1 MGALMLALA
10 PLLAVGGGGDR
21 PATPPAAARV
31 EVLPE
36 RVLLE
41 GARDAEAILVLA
53 TSTTGTTDDR
63 TDEVQLRVLDPTVAR
78 LEDGR
83 LVPVGDGRTQL
94 VVGAGGTALAVEVEV
109 RGASEDPKLDFT
121 TDVLPW
127 LTSMGCNTGSC
138 HGSARGQDGF
148 LLSLFGYDPRGDVRR
163 VVEEFPGRRVDLTY
177 PEHSLLIEKALGV
190 VPHTGGRLMEEG
202 SGGYAAL
209 VRWIEEGCRPRNA
222 DAPDLLGIEVLPRE
236 LVLAGPGQE
245 ARVLVRARYSD
256 GTDRDV
262 SHLAVLRT
270 SNEASVDLLG
280 EGVVSRAAGEAFV
293 SAAYG
298 PHTVGLPVIVLPAS
312 GAHPFEDPAEG
323 QLPAT
328 WIDTAI
334 AGKHRRL
341 GIAPS
346 GLCDDE
352 TFLRRVH
359 LDLTGL
365 LPTPQRRAEFLADP
379 RPLPEKRA
387 ALVDELLARKEFT
400 ELQVSLWAERLGIR
414 SSNDISD
421 KAALRWFEWLD
432 ARLGSGAGADDLVR
446 ELLTAQGGTFSDPQ
460 TNFWQAE
467 RDTLKLSENAAQAFL
482 GIRLQCAQ
490 CHNHPF
496 DRWTQDDYYGY
507 AAFFAQVGRKQ
518 AEDPREQVIFDRGGG
533 QVRHPVTNRNVE
545 PRLLGGDAVPDGGGD
560 RRAALAAWMTSSDNP
575 WFARAEANRIWAQLM
590 GRGLVEPVDDFRV
603 SNPAT
608 VQSLLD
614 ALAERLVAADYDPRA
629 LVREICASRAY
640 QRSAEPTPAN
650 AHDQNNHARA
660 TVRRLRAETLLDAI
674 CQVTEQPEKH
684 RGLPLG
690 ARAVQ
695 IADGATTNHFL
706 RVFGRSERKSV
717 CACESTTDPSLSQA
731 LHLLNGDSVHDKVR
745 RGGVVKALLDGGAPP
760 AEVARDLFVRCLVRE
775 PAPEELTLLEQ
786 ELAAGAEPREVL
798 EDLFWSL
805 LNSREFQFQH

>member
-1 MGALMLALA
+1 MIGSLLIAALL
-10 PLLAVGGGGDR
+10 GGGGEGAR
-21 PATPPAAARV
+21 PPAARI

-36 RVLLE
+36 AVRLE

-63 TDEVQLRVLDPTVAR
+63 TDEVALRVLDPAIAR

-83 LVPVGDGRTQL
+83 LVPVADGTTQL
-94 VVGAGGTALAVEVEV
+94 VVGEGGTALSVQVEVS
-109 RGASEDPKLDFT
+109 GASEDPELDFN

-163 VVEEFPGRRVDLTY
+163 VVEEYPGRRVDLTY

-202 SGGYAAL
+202 SPGYRAL
-209 VRWIEEGCRPRNA
+209 VRWIDEGCRPEGA
-222 DAPDLLGIEVLPRE
+222 DAPSLVDIEVLPRE

-270 SNEASVDLLG
+270 SNEASVALQG
-280 EGVVSRAAGEAFV
+280 RGVVSRDAGEAFV

-312 GAHPFEDPAEG
+312 GAHPWADPAEG
-323 QLPAT
+323 VAPSN
-328 WIDTAI
+328 WIDEAI

-346 GLCDDE
+346 ALCDDA
-352 TFLRRVH
+352 TFLRRAH
-359 LDLTGL
+359 LDLIGL
-365 LPTPQRRAEFLADP
+365 LPTPERRAAFLADE
-379 RPLPEKRA
+379 RPTAEKRA
-387 ALVDELLARKEFT
+387 ALVDELLERKEFT

-414 SSNDISD
+414 SSNQVSD

-432 ARLGSGAGADDLVR
+432 ARLGAGAGADDLVR
-446 ELLTAQGGTFSDPQ
+446 ELLTAQGGTFATPQ

-533 QVRHPVTNRNVE
+533 NVRHPVTNRPVE
-545 PRLLGGDAVPDGGGD
+545 PRLLGDRAIPDDERD
-560 RRAALAAWMTSSDNP
+560 RRAVLASWMVSSENP
-575 WFARAEANRIWAQLM
+575 WFARAEANRLWAQLM

-650 AHDQNNHARA
+650 AHDQDNHARA
-660 TVRRLRAETLLDAI
+660 RVRRLRAETLLDAI
-674 CQVTEQPEKH
+674 CQVTDDPEKH

-731 LHLLNGDSVHDKVR
+731 LHLLNGQSVHDKIR
-745 RGGVVKALLDGGAPP
+745 KGGLVEARLAEGTAPLD
-760 AEVARDLFVRCLVRE
+760 VARALFVRCLVRE
-775 PAPEELTLLEQ
+775 ADAAELRLVEEELAVE
-786 ELAAGAEPREVL
+786 GADPREVL